1 MWVIIV
7 LVAVPVLMYVALY
20 NGLVGKK
27 NQVENAF
34 AGMDV
39 MLKKRYDLIPN
50 LISTVKN
57 YMTHEKELLTQIT
70 ELRSQAVNG
79 SISNEQKVDLDNK
92 ISKAF
97 SGIMVAVENYPDLKA
112 NDSFMQLQRALNEV
126 EEQISASR
134 RSYNAS
140 VTDYNNAIEMFPS
153 SIVAG
158 MMNYKTKL
166 LFVIEESQR
175 QNIDVND
182 LFNK

>member
-1 MWVIIV
+1 MWVMIV
-7 LVAVPVLMYVALY
+7 LLAVPVVIYVVIY
-20 NGLVGKK
+20 NSLVGKK

-39 MLKKRYDLIPN
+39 MLKKRYDLVPN
-50 LISTVKN
+50 LVSTVKN

-70 ELRSQAVNG
+70 ELRAKATSGQM
-79 SISNEQKVDLDNK
+79 SDDQKVDLDNK

-112 NDSFMQLQRALNEV
+112 NDSFMQLQRTLNEV

-153 SIVAG
+153 NVVAG
-158 MMNYKTKL
+158 MMNYKEKV
-166 LFVIEESQR
+166 LFEIEETQR
-175 QNIDVND
+175 QNVDVND